1 MKILPYSCHDL
12 RFLLQ
17 DFQSSMIDSTE
28 ILKEFAADER
38 QLRKTGAT
46 VGSSHKENASCVFK
60 DMLGMLVGTTP

>member
-1 MKILPYSCHDL
+1 
-12 RFLLQ
+12 
-17 DFQSSMIDSTE
+17 MIDSTE